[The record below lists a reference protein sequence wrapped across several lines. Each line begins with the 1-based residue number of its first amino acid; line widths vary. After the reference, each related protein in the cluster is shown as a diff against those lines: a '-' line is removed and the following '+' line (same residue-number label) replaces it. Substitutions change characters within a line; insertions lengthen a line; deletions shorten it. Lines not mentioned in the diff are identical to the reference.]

1 MKKQFCYKYRGE
13 SMAISG
19 VLTPEVY
26 ESAIIA
32 VGGEGTKVQCN
43 SAFWKGY

>member
-1 MKKQFCYKYRGE
+1 MINQFYYKYRGE
-13 SMAISG
+13 SMAVSG

-32 VGGEGTKVQCN
+32 VGEEGTKVQCN